1 MSHTLRIVNYAVNGA
16 GVGHLARLVA
26 VNRWVRRYAAFAGA
40 RAEIYFLTSS
50 EADGLLFQERFASFK
65 LPSKTVVG
73 ETGIDKLTYL
83 ALAKQW
89 VWHSLGL
96 IRPDLLVVDTFPR
109 GSFGELL
116 SALDL
121 CRQRAFI
128 YRPVK
133 PELAQ
138 KPDFAAMLPLYDA
151 ILVPEP
157 PGTKLP
163 MPEGVKS
170 RTRFFGPVAVREPHE
185 MLLREEARK
194 RLGIPEGKLALY
206 CSAGGG
212 GDEQAE
218 ATLTWL
224 CDELAS
230 YPRFHL
236 VVAAGP
242 LYRGRSIHASHVT
255 WLRDWG
261 SATYLPGCDLA
272 LTAAGYNTCAEL
284 WLAGLPAVFLPQPKI
299 ADQQA
304 ERARRAVEAGA
315 GSLLAELTP
324 AALQDALEP
333 YLDPEHR
340 QRASLAARGLVPRNH
355 ARDMAAAL
363 LKLVLPP
370 RRVDAAED
378 ALTDS
383 LLQRATRRGLELDDV
398 ARLVHALGEPEA
410 KLARPACSLL
420 ELMQRHQLPTEA
432 GLRLAQA
439 FCRKLE
445 RAGGSER
452 ARALKRILPELA
464 AFGNWNAAA
473 TLVRVLGTE
482 RELGAEELAE
492 RLADCLSGARERGH
506 DLYQVVARISE
517 AQEVGSAQS
526 KLAGNAEVLRRAHQ
540 SACPA

>member
-1 MSHTLRIVNYAVNGA
+1 MSLTLRIVNYAVNGA

-50 EADGLLFQERFASFK
+50 EADGLLFQEKFASFK

-73 ETGIDKLTYL
+73 ETGIDKLAYL

-133 PELAQ
+133 PEFAQ

-157 PGTKLP
+157 PGTKIPL
-163 MPEGVKS
+163 PEGVKS
-170 RTRFFGPVAVREPHE
+170 RTRFFGPVAMREPHE
-185 MLLREEARK
+185 LLERDQARQ

-242 LYRGRSIHASHVT
+242 LYRGRSIHAPHVT
-255 WLRDWG
+255 WLREWG
-261 SATYLPGCDLA
+261 SAAYLPGCDLA
-272 LTAAGYNTCAEL
+272 LTAAGYNTCTEL

-340 QRASLAARGLVPRNH
+340 QRASRAARSLVPRNH

-370 RRVDAAED
+370 RRVEAAED

-383 LLQRATRRGLELDDV
+383 LLQRATRRELELDQV

-420 ELMQRHQLPTEA
+420 ELMQRHQLSTEA

-445 RAGGSER
+445 RASGLER

-473 TLVRVLGTE
+473 TLMRVLGSE
-482 RELGAEELAE
+482 RELGGEELAE
-492 RLADCLSGARERGH
+492 RLASFLASAREQGH
-506 DLYQVVARISE
+506 DLYAVVARVSE

-540 SACPA
+540 AACPA